1 LSKRLKIYYFL
12 TFIALT
18 WIILANVTSKKPVN
32 WMPSFVAEHKMPYG
46 TYVLREELPELFPNT
61 EVKDIQLS
69 PYMKLKDPSVS
80 GTYFFV
86 NDAVNFGDEEFNL
99 LLEFVERGN
108 DVFISKEGGNVD
120 TLNLKTR
127 TVTTRGFFRSLELK
141 ISNPNLDT
149 ISREFNDNFSKL
161 GFSEIDTL
169 NTEVL
174 GTIRLLTSD
183 NSVDREEVNFI
194 RRKHGKGNFYF
205 HLFPFA
211 FTNFNMLKDDRHR
224 YVASALSYIDEDK
237 PILWDTYY
245 KTGKSRI
252 TSPMY
257 YVLNSPSLKWA
268 YYVALIGVVF
278 FVFFQGKRT
287 QRLIPIIIPLKNQT
301 LAFARTLAGMYF
313 EKKDHKSIS
322 HQAIT
327 YFLDYIRTH
336 LNMSTANIND
346 SFYADLAGRSGNT
359 VESVKQLFE
368 LIKELEAKNYVSK
381 EELQRLNTAID
392 EFKSHQ

>member
-1 LSKRLKIYYFL
+1 MSKRLKIYYLL
-12 TFIALT
+12 TFVALT
-18 WIILANVTSKKPVN
+18 WILVANVTRKKPIN
-32 WMPSFVAEHKMPYG
+32 WMPSFVAEHKLPYG
-46 TYVLREELPELFPNT
+46 TYVLREELSELFPNT

-80 GTYFFV
+80 GTYLFL
-86 NDAVNFGDEEFNL
+86 NDEVNFGEEEFDL
-99 LLEFVERGN
+99 LLEFVARGN
-108 DVFISKEGGNVD
+108 DVFISTEGANVD

-127 TVTTRGFFRSLELK
+127 TVTSRGFFRSLELK

-149 ISREFNDNFSKL
+149 IPREFNDKVSKL
-161 GFSEIDTL
+161 GFTKIDTL

-224 YVASALSYIDEDK
+224 YVASALSYIDADK
-237 PILWDTYY
+237 PILWDAYY
-245 KTGKSRI
+245 KSGKSKI

-268 YYVALIGVVF
+268 YYVALIGIVF
-278 FVFFQGKRT
+278 FIFFQGKRV
-287 QRLIPIIIPLKNQT
+287 QRIIPVITPLRNQT
-301 LAFARTLAGMYF
+301 LAFSRTLAGMYY
-313 EKKDHKSIS
+313 EKKDHKGIS
-322 HQAIT
+322 KQVIT
-327 YFLDYIRTH
+327 YFMDYIRTH
-336 LNMSTANIND
+336 LNMSTVSID
-346 SFYADLAGRSGNT
+346 ESFISDLAARSGNSLED
-359 VESVKQLFE
+359 VQHLFQ

-381 EELQRLNTAID
+381 EDLQKLNTAID

>member
-1 LSKRLKIYYFL
+1 
-12 TFIALT
+12 
-18 WIILANVTSKKPVN
+18 
-32 WMPSFVAEHKMPYG
+32 MPSFVAEHKLPYG
-46 TYVLREELPELFPNT
+46 TYVLREELSELFPNT

-80 GTYFFV
+80 GTYLFL
-86 NDAVNFGDEEFNL
+86 NDEVNFGEEEFDL
-99 LLEFVERGN
+99 LLEFVARGN
-108 DVFISKEGGNVD
+108 DVFISTEGANVD

-127 TVTTRGFFRSLELK
+127 TVTSRGFFRSLELK

-149 ISREFNDNFSKL
+149 IPREFNDKVSKL
-161 GFSEIDTL
+161 GFTKIDTL

-224 YVASALSYIDEDK
+224 YVASALSYIDADK
-237 PILWDTYY
+237 PILWDAYY
-245 KTGKSRI
+245 KSGKSKI

-268 YYVALIGVVF
+268 YYVALIGIVF
-278 FVFFQGKRT
+278 FIFFQGKRV
-287 QRLIPIIIPLKNQT
+287 QRIIPVITPLRNQT
-301 LAFARTLAGMYF
+301 LAFSRTLAGMYY
-313 EKKDHKSIS
+313 EKKDHKGIS
-322 HQAIT
+322 KQVIT
-327 YFLDYIRTH
+327 YFMDYIRTH
-336 LNMSTANIND
+336 LNMSTVSID
-346 SFYADLAGRSGNT
+346 ESFISDLAARSGNSLED
-359 VESVKQLFE
+359 VQHLFQ

-381 EELQRLNTAID
+381 EDLQKLNTAID